1 MKPIHLIVLS
11 VAASLSFATA
21 DEEKPTPPEKTVTEK
36 TKAAL
41 TKAGETTKDA
51 INKAAEITKDASKAL
66 VDAVSPDVDATPVAV
81 TVDDVTLNLPAK
93 VAAGKTAFV
102 VKNNGKEKHNFRV
115 KGDGVDERFLLDVKP
130 ADSKVMHITLKPGMY
145 EITCPDNEKAL
156 GMKRTL
162 TVE

>member
-1 MKPIHLIVLS
+1 MKPIHLIALS
-11 VAASLSFATA
+11 VAASLSLAAA
-21 DEEKPTPPEKTVTEK
+21 DEKTVTEK
-36 TKAAL
+36 AKDAL
-41 TKAGETTKDA
+41 TEAGETTKDA
-51 INKAAEITKDASKAL
+51 LNKAAEMTKEASKTV
-66 VDAVSPDVDATPVAV
+66 VDAVSPDADATPVAV
-81 TVDDVTLNLPAK
+81 TVDDVTLNLPAT

-130 ADSKVMHITLKPGMY
+130 ADSKVMHVTLKPGRY
-145 EITCPDNEKAL
+145 EVTCPDNEKAV

>member
-1 MKPIHLIVLS
+1 MKQIHLIALS
-11 VAASLSFATA
+11 VAASLSLAAA
-21 DEEKPTPPEKTVTEK
+21 DEKKPASSKKTVTEK
-36 TKAAL
+36 AKDAL

-51 INKAAEITKDASKAL
+51 INKAAEMTKEASKTL
-66 VDAVSPDVDATPVAV
+66 VDAVSPDADATPVAV

-130 ADSKVMHITLKPGMY
+130 ADSKVMHVTLKPGKY
-145 EITCPDNEKAL
+145 EVTCPDNEKAV